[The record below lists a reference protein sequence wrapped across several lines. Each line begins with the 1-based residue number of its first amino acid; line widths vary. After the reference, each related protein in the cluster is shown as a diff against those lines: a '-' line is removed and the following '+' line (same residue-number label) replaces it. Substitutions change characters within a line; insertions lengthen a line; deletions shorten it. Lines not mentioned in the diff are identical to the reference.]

1 MPQAQARWKDV
12 IGRALP
18 VTLRERLL
26 SLPAETMENLEEIRV
41 GQERPVMLYLGRQGY
56 FLKESGGLSAEFS
69 EGVVRV
75 TAAEVR
81 QVLDMVSEH
90 SLYAMED
97 ELRNGFI
104 SLRGGCRVGI
114 AGRAVLENGRIK
126 TFKHINAF
134 NFRIARP
141 VPGAADKVMPHVRK
155 GRRVCHTL
163 ILSPPQMGKTTL
175 VRDMVQKISDGH
187 DGYPGLKVGL
197 IDERS
202 EIAGMHQGVP
212 SFDIGMRT
220 DVLDAC
226 PKAEGIILMIRSLSP
241 QVVVTDEIGRQEDVE
256 AIEEALNTGVD
267 VIVTAHAKNLEEA
280 LKRPVL
286 LRALKKDLFERIVVL
301 GDSLGA
307 GTLERIYEGR
317 KFHSL
322 WDTPVR

>member
-1 MPQAQARWKDV
+1 MPQAQARWRDV

-26 SLPAETMENLEEIRV
+26 ALPEETMECLEEIRI
-41 GQERPVMLYLGRQGY
+41 GQERPLMLYRGGQGY
-56 FLKESGGLSAEFS
+56 FLKKNGGLTRDYDAEAVATSAPEML
-69 EGVVRV
+69 RI
-75 TAAEVR
+75 
-81 QVLDMVSEH
+81 LDMVSEH

-141 VPGAADKVMPHVRK
+141 IPGAADKAMPHVCR
-155 GRRVCHTL
+155 GNRISHTL
-163 ILSPPQMGKTTL
+163 VLSPPQMGKTTL
-175 VRDMVQKISDGH
+175 IRDMVRKISN
-187 DGYPGLKVGL
+187 GYEGFAGLKVGL

-202 EIAGMHQGVP
+202 EIAGMHQGFP
-212 SFDIGMRT
+212 SFDIGIRT

-241 QVVVTDEIGRQEDVE
+241 QVVVTDEIGKQEDIE
-256 AIEEALNTGVD
+256 AIGEALNTGVD
-267 VIVTAHAKNLEEA
+267 VIVTAHARTLEEA
-280 LKRPVL
+280 LKRPIL
-286 LRALKKDLFERIVVL
+286 LRALKKDLFERILVL
-301 GDSLGA
+301 GDSLGV
-307 GTLERIYEGR
+307 GTLERVYEGR
-317 KFHSL
+317 KFHL
-322 WDTPVR
+322 LCDTPVR